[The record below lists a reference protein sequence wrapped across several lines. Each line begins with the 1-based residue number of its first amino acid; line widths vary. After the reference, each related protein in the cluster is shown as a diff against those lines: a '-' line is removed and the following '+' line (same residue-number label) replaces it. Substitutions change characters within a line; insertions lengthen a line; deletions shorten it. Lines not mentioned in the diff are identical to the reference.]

1 MWRGLYAAASG
12 MITETKRTDTIANNL
27 ANADT
32 NGFKKDVAVSKE
44 FEPMFIRR
52 INDYDPRTKVTSFK
66 GFSLN
71 GRPPRVGTLGVGSS
85 IAEIATD
92 REQGS
97 MKTTGNPL
105 DVAIA
110 GDGFFAVQTDQGV
123 RYTRDGAF
131 VRSSTGQLQ
140 NMKGQPI
147 LNAQGRPITIPGDA
161 SHIMIGARGEI
172 AVGDP
177 QNDMAYQRVDQLMF
191 VSFGPDRRAI
201 LKQGDNLW
209 NPREGAAPEPAAGE
223 IQQGCLEA
231 SNANVVMD
239 MVELINNQRIYE
251 AGAKAVITQ
260 DTMLEK
266 AVTEVGRVT

>member
-32 NGFKKDVAVSKE
+32 TGFKKDVAVSKE

-71 GRPPRVGTLGVGSS
+71 GRPPRVGTLGVGAS

-92 REQGS
+92 REQGA

-140 NMKGQPI
+140 NMKGQPV

-161 SHIMIGARGEI
+161 SHIIIGARGEI
-172 AVGDP
+172 AVGNP
-177 QNDMAYQRVDQLMF
+177 QNDMTYQRVDQLMF

-209 NPREGAAPEPAAGE
+209 NPREGAVPEPAEGE

-251 AGAKAVITQ
+251 AGAKAVTTQ

>member
-1 MWRGLYAAASG
+1 
-12 MITETKRTDTIANNL
+12 
-27 ANADT
+27 
-32 NGFKKDVAVSKE
+32 
-44 FEPMFIRR
+44 
-52 INDYDPRTKVTSFK
+52 
-66 GFSLN
+66 
-71 GRPPRVGTLGVGSS
+71 
-85 IAEIATD
+85 
-92 REQGS
+92 
-97 MKTTGNPL
+97 MKSTGNPL

-131 VRSSTGQLQ
+131 VRSATGQLQ
-140 NMKGQPI
+140 NMKGQPV
-147 LNAQGRPITIPGDA
+147 LNRQGRPITIPGDA
-161 SHIMIGARGEI
+161 VHIAIGSQGEI

-177 QNDMAYQRVDQLMF
+177 QNGLAYQQVGQLMF

-209 NPREGAAPEPAAGE
+209 NPQVGAVPQPATGE

-251 AGAKAVITQ
+251 AGAKAVVTQ

-266 AVTEVGRVT
+266 AVGEIGRVT